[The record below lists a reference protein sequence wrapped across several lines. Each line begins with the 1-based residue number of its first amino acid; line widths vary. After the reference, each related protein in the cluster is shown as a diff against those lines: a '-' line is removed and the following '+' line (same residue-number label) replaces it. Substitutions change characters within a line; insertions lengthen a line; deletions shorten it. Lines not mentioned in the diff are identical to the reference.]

1 MAADVSKDQFR
12 GLLIPD
18 PRLTSIWAAESS
30 FNQADPQP
38 GIPAAQGNYEL
49 SLTASGRQVAAG
61 AMRIRSQAPGHPGK
75 SGPGGF
81 VWRNNGDAFY
91 RGWDVPNSISNFQS
105 VIYTDGGGAAV
116 TKSAIFPS
124 VVCLDDQT
132 IVCAFHRQTAT
143 AHQVRVRIMSA
154 AANTFGSG
162 ITVYSQ
168 ASAPSAS
175 FFSSSYHPQLVK
187 LPGDRLLLYY
197 FGALDG
203 NGFIRAY
210 ESTDKGSTWT
220 LAANSVLAAPI
231 DIGTVT
237 GAGRTDYQLRY
248 IRAAY
253 GGGQVLLMLAVQ
265 SNNTSFGNRNLYIQ
279 YASDSAGLRFS
290 KVEDGPFD
298 ASPGSAPADNLTD
311 FDLIYHAAAFKISTL
326 YSTGGAER
334 LAIIRQASAF
344 QAVSSAP
351 SSETGLLNYSDLA
364 NQQIAVS
371 VSDEGSI
378 YIHVVGQQKSG
389 ANPLFGCCWVSSDDG
404 ITIEDLGKQ
413 DLIPDSGSD
422 IGPAGIWWSGGNV
435 SYPRYLSTCFARGR
449 VVLMC
454 NHAANPGNED
464 NSLHYIALGGAS
476 TVTLPGVAGYY
487 TNTARGTWSESW
499 LPFDLP
505 ADTGIWTAT
514 VTGTQTLSNGQLQL
528 LTGAS
533 EDAHYAAD
541 LTTTVY
547 TAGYIIRASLICT
560 SGNLGNDACSIRVRL
575 ADGADDYDVSVRFS
589 SAGFRVY
596 DNNGSSQVGSDVALT
611 MSNEFEF
618 IIAMIGGS
626 TGNNDGEIQI
636 WYRQK
641 NSSSDRN
648 WVKSTA
654 GSALEDDQAG
664 AAASSNIQW
673 GHDNQIAASKWTEFH
688 VARTA
693 QTGGTNITSQANPGD
708 LWSKPYAPAGSRSYV
723 DAGLFI
729 TAQDGPARLADEYNI
744 DTRYGYAID
753 RIFFSESQ
761 SPRVKWRSTDQTQ
774 QTIALALDNT
784 LLGTDDSQAGND
796 VIALALLGINWKDGE
811 LQGYDAGTTS
821 WATIATIDAADGLSS
836 LGWVRDGNTIQPG
849 GASAGSQYLQ
859 TAEFDGGTFGLQDG
873 AGTDLRKIATST
885 AGKWSGSTTQKL
897 PTIILEGVAG
907 SDRSSGALGYI
918 MAPSIV
924 VVAKLNG
931 SKYAG
936 YRIQIDAQ
944 STVDGYFTVG
954 QALLG
959 WVSAFGWQYSRGRII
974 ETAANS
980 SVVTRTDGTTSSTN
994 YGPAVRNV
1002 QFAWT
1007 DGVDVSQIAGAS
1019 PDPDYIKGSTD
1030 GSAEPIASPADLP
1043 YQIEGIVRQ
1052 LDGPDKAVVYLPGI
1066 AKAGNTITLNRRQQF
1081 IAGRLS
1087 SPARLENVLGD
1098 EGTDPGEVFRVATV
1112 NIQEIV

>member
-1 MAADVSKDQFR
+1 MATDVSAAQFR

-18 PRLTSIWAAESS
+18 PRLSSVWAAESS
-30 FNQADPQP
+30 FSQADPQP
-38 GIPAAQGNYEL
+38 GIPASQGNYDL
-49 SLTASGRQVAAG
+49 SLTASGSQAAAG

-105 VIYTDGGGAAV
+105 VIYTDGTGV
-116 TKSAIFPS
+116 TLSAIFPS

-132 IVCAFHRQTAT
+132 IVCAFHRQTAS
-143 AHQVRVRIMSA
+143 AHQVRVRVMSS

-175 FFSSSYHPQLVK
+175 FDSSSYHPHLVK

-203 NGFIRAY
+203 KGFIRAY

-220 LAANSVLAAPI
+220 LAASSVLAAPI

-253 GGGQVLLMLAVQ
+253 GGGQVLLMLAVL
-265 SNNTSFGNRNLYIQ
+265 SNNTSFATSSRELYIQ

-290 KVEDGPFD
+290 KVEDGPFS
-298 ASPGSAPADNLTD
+298 ASPGDTPAERLSD
-311 FDLIYHAAAFKISTL
+311 FDLVYQASAFKICSL
-326 YSTGGAER
+326 YSAYGDK

-344 QAVSSAP
+344 QAVSSAAY
-351 SSETGLLNYSDLA
+351 SETGFLNYSDLS
-364 NQQIAVS
+364 NGQIAMS
-371 VSDEGSI
+371 VSDDGSI
-378 YIHVVGQQKSG
+378 YVHVMGRQKTG
-389 ANPLFGCCWVSSDDG
+389 ASPEFGCCWVSSDDG
-404 ITIEDLGKQ
+404 ITIDDLGQQ
-413 DLIPDSGSD
+413 DLIPSVGTE
-422 IGPAGIWWSGGNV
+422 IGPDGVWWSGGNV
-435 SYPRYLSTCFARGR
+435 SYPKYLSTCFARGR

-464 NSLHYIALGGAS
+464 NSLSLIALGGAS

-514 VTGTQTLSNGQLQL
+514 VTGTQTLADGQLQL
-528 LTGAS
+528 STGAGQ
-533 EDAHYAAD
+533 DAHYAAD

-547 TAGYIIRASLICT
+547 TTGYIIRASLICT

-596 DNNGSSQVGSDVALT
+596 DNNGASQVGVDVALT
-611 MSNEFEF
+611 MSTEYEF

-654 GSALEDDQAG
+654 GSTLVDDPAPG
-664 AAASSNIQW
+664 AALSSNIQW
-673 GHDNQIAASKWTEFH
+673 GHDNQLAASKWTEFH
-688 VARTA
+688 VIRAS

-723 DAGLFI
+723 DAGLFV
-729 TAQDGPARLADEYNI
+729 TAQDGPARLADEYDI

-796 VIALALLGINWKDGE
+796 VIALALLGVNWKDGE

-821 WATIATIDAADGLSS
+821 WTTIATIDAADGLSS

-873 AGTDLRKIATST
+873 TGTDLRKITTST
-885 AGKWSGSTTQKL
+885 AGKWSGSTVQKL
-897 PTIILEGVAG
+897 PTIILEGVAA

-918 MAPSIV
+918 MAPNIV

-944 STVDGYFTVG
+944 STVDGYFTMG

-959 WVSAFGWQYSRGRII
+959 WVSAFGRQYSRGRII

-980 SVVTRTDGTTSSTN
+980 SVVTRPDGTTSSTN
-994 YGPAVRNV
+994 YGPAARNV
-1002 QFAWT
+1002 QIAWT
-1007 DGVDVSQIAGAS
+1007 DGVDVSQISGSS

-1030 GSAEPIASPADLP
+1030 GSAEPIASPAGIP

-1081 IAGRLS
+1081 VPGRLS
-1087 SPARLENVLGD
+1087 SPARLESVLGD
-1098 EGTDPGEVFRVATV
+1098 EGVSPGEVFRVATV

>member
-1 MAADVSKDQFR
+1 MAADVSANQFR

-18 PRLTSIWAAESS
+18 PRLTNVWAAESS
-30 FNQADPQP
+30 FSQADPQP

-49 SLTASGRQVAAG
+49 ALTASGTQAASG
-61 AMRIRSQAPGHPGK
+61 AMRIRTQAPGHPGK

-91 RGWDVPNSISNFQS
+91 RGWDVPNLITNFQS
-105 VIYTDGGGAAV
+105 VIYTDGTGV
-116 TKSAIFPS
+116 TLSALFPS
-124 VVCLDDQT
+124 VVCMDDQT
-132 IVCAFHRQTAT
+132 IVCAFHRQTASV
-143 AHQVRVRIMSA
+143 HQVRVRVMDPSG
-154 AANTFGSG
+154 NTFGSG

-168 ASAPSAS
+168 SSAPAAS
-175 FFSSSYHPQLVK
+175 FLGSSFHPQLVK
-187 LPGDRLLLYY
+187 LPGDRLILYF

-203 NGFIRAY
+203 KGFVRAY
-210 ESTDKGSTWT
+210 ESTDKGATWT
-220 LAANSVLAAPI
+220 LAANSALDIPI
-231 DIGTVT
+231 DVGTTT
-237 GAGRTDYQLRY
+237 GAGRTDFQLRY

-253 GGGQVLLMLAVQ
+253 GGGQVLLMLAVY
-265 SNNTSFGNRNLYIQ
+265 SNNTSFTNRNLYIQ
-279 YASDSAGLRFS
+279 YASDSSGLRFT
-290 KVEDGPFD
+290 KVEDGPFN
-298 ASPGSAPADNLTD
+298 ASPGSGLSDRLED
-311 FDLIYHAAAFKISTL
+311 FDLVYHASAFRIATQ
-326 YSTGGAER
+326 YSVSGSNWI
-334 LAIIRQASAF
+334 AIARIGSAF
-344 QAVSSAP
+344 QAVSSAAY
-351 SSETGLLNYSDLA
+351 SQTGLLNYSGLL
-364 NQQIAVS
+364 NGQIS
-371 VSDEGSI
+371 ITTSGEGRLYVHQMGI
-378 YIHVVGQQKSG
+378 QKSG
-389 ANPLFGCCWVSSDDG
+389 SSPVFGCCWASDDDG
-404 ITIEDLGKQ
+404 LTIQDLGKQ
-413 DLIPDSGSD
+413 DLIPDVGSEL
-422 IGPAGIWWSGGNV
+422 GPDGIWWSGGNV

-449 VVLMC
+449 IVLMC

-464 NSLHYIALGGAS
+464 NSLSLITLGGSS
-476 TVTLPGVAGYY
+476 TVTMPGVAGYY
-487 TNTARGTWSESW
+487 TNTARGTWAESW

-505 ADTGIWTAT
+505 ADTGIWAAT
-514 VTGTQTLSNGQLQL
+514 MTGTQALTSGQLQL
-528 LTGAS
+528 STGAGQNAYYS
-533 EDAHYAAD
+533 AD

-575 ADGADDYDVSVRFS
+575 ADGADDYDISVRFS

-596 DNNGSSQVGSDVALT
+596 DNNGSAQVGVDVALT
-611 MSNEFEF
+611 MSNEYEF

-626 TGNNDGEIQI
+626 TGNNDGKVQI

-654 GSALEDDQAG
+654 GTALVDVPAPG
-664 AAASSNIQW
+664 AAGTSNIQW

-688 VARTA
+688 VARTS
-693 QTGGTNITSQANPGD
+693 QTGGTNITGQANPGD
-708 LWSKPYAPAGSRSYV
+708 LWAKPYAPAGSRAYV
-723 DAGLFI
+723 NAGLFV

-744 DTRYGYAID
+744 DTRFGYAID

-761 SPRVKWRSTDQTQ
+761 SPRVKWRSTNQTE

-784 LLGTDDSQAGND
+784 LLGTVDSEPGND
-796 VIALALLGINWKDGE
+796 VIALALLGINWKAGE

-821 WATIATIDAADGLSS
+821 WTTIATIDAAHGLGS
-836 LGWVRDGNTIQPG
+836 LGWIRNGNTIQPS

-873 AGTDLRKIATST
+873 AGTDLRRITTST
-885 AGKWSGSTTQKL
+885 PGKWSGSTVQKL
-897 PTIILEGVAG
+897 PTIILEGVTGA
-907 SDRSSGALGYI
+907 DRSSGALGYI
-918 MAPSIV
+918 MAPNIV

-931 SKYAG
+931 ANYAG
-936 YRIQIDAQ
+936 YRIKISAQ
-944 STVDGYFTVG
+944 STVDGYFTIG

-959 WVSAFGWQYSRGRII
+959 WVSAFGRQYSRGRII

-980 SVVTRTDGTTSSTN
+980 SVITRTDGTTSSTN

-1007 DGVDVSQIAGAS
+1007 DGVDVSQISGSS
-1019 PDPDYIKGSTD
+1019 PDPDYIKGSTA
-1030 GSAEPIASPADLP
+1030 GSAEPIASPADIP

-1098 EGTDPGEVFRVATV
+1098 EGVSPGEVFRVATV

>member
-1 MAADVSKDQFR
+1 MATDVSAAQFR

-18 PRLTSIWAAESS
+18 PRLSSVWAAESS

-49 SLTASGRQVAAG
+49 SLTASGSQAAAG
-61 AMRIRSQAPGHPGK
+61 AMRIRTQAPGHPGK

-91 RGWDVPNSISNFQS
+91 RGWDVPNLITNFQS
-105 VIYTDGGGAAV
+105 VIYTDGGGPTV
-116 TKSAIFPS
+116 TKAAIFPS
-124 VVCLDDQT
+124 VVALDDQT
-132 IVCAFHRQTAT
+132 IVCAYHRQTAS
-143 AHQVRVRIMSA
+143 AHQVRVRVMSSA
-154 AANTFGSG
+154 SNTFGSG

-168 ASAPSAS
+168 SSAPSAS
-175 FFSSSYHPQLVK
+175 FLGSSYHPQLVK

-203 NGFIRAY
+203 KGFVRAY

-220 LAANSVLAAPI
+220 LAASSVLEVPI

-237 GAGRTDYQLRY
+237 GAGRTDFQLKY
-248 IRAAY
+248 IKAAY
-253 GGGQVLLMLAVQ
+253 GGGQVLMMLAVN
-265 SNNTSFGNRNLYIQ
+265 SNNTSFGNRDLYIQ

-298 ASPGSAPADNLTD
+298 ASPGATVPEHLVD
-311 FDLIYHAAAFKISTL
+311 FDLVYH
-326 YSTGGAER
+326 
-334 LAIIRQASAF
+334 ASAF
-344 QAVSSAP
+344 RIATQYSVSGANRVAIARIGSAFQTVSSSA
-351 SSETGLLNYSDLA
+351 SSETGLINYSDLL
-364 NQQIAVS
+364 NQQIAIAT
-371 VSDEGSI
+371 SDAGRL
-378 YIHVVGQQKSG
+378 YIHVIGQQKS
-389 ANPLFGCCWVSSDDG
+389 APNPIFGCCWVSDDDG
-404 ITIEDLGKQ
+404 ITIEDLGQ
-413 DLIPDSGSD
+413 QSLIPDVGSE
-422 IGPAGIWWSGGNV
+422 IGPNGFWWSGGNV

-464 NSLHYIALGGAS
+464 NSLSLIALGGAS
-476 TVTLPGVAGYY
+476 TVTMPGVAGYY
-487 TNTARGTWSESW
+487 TNTARGTWAESW

-505 ADTGIWTAT
+505 ADTAIWTAT
-514 VTGTQTLSNGQLQL
+514 VTGTQTLANGQLQL
-528 LTGAS
+528 STGAGQ
-533 EDAHYAAD
+533 DAHYAAD

-596 DNNGSSQVGSDVALT
+596 DNNGSAQVGADVALT

-626 TGNNDGEIQI
+626 TGNNDGQIQI
-636 WYRQK
+636 WYRPK

-654 GSALEDDQAG
+654 GSALVDDQAG
-664 AAASSNIQW
+664 AALSSNIQW
-673 GHDNQIAASKWTEFH
+673 GHDNQIAASKWTELH
-688 VARTA
+688 VARTS

-708 LWSKPYAPAGSRSYV
+708 LWAQPYAPAGSRSYV

-729 TAQDGPARLADEYNI
+729 TAQNGPARLADEYNI

-821 WATIATIDAADGLSS
+821 WTTIATIDTADGLSS
-836 LGWVRDGNTIQPG
+836 LGWVRDGNTVQPT

-873 AGTDLRKIATST
+873 AGTDLRKITTST
-885 AGKWSGSTTQKL
+885 AGKWSGSTVQKL
-897 PTIILEGVAG
+897 PTIILDGVTGA
-907 SDRSSGALGYI
+907 DRSSGALGYI
-918 MAPSIV
+918 MAPNIV

-944 STVDGYFTVG
+944 STVDGYFTIG

-959 WVSAFGWQYSRGRII
+959 WVSAFGRQYSRGRII

-980 SVVTRTDGTTSSTN
+980 SVVTRPDGTTSSTN
-994 YGPAVRNV
+994 YGPAARNV
-1002 QFAWT
+1002 QIAWT
-1007 DGVDVSQIAGAS
+1007 DGVDVSQISGSS

-1030 GSAEPIASPADLP
+1030 GSAKPIASPAGIP

-1081 IAGRLS
+1081 VPGRLS

-1098 EGTDPGEVFRVATV
+1098 EGVSPGEVFRVATV